1 MRGLQ
6 IVFITLRYTC
16 MFINCCF
23 RAAQRK
29 TDRFELDFG
38 VSEIFWK
45 MPLLVY
51 HLNEAIVVL
60 GSRLSVFS
68 VPVPAT
74 HNTSDLRIF

>member
-1 MRGLQ
+1 MRGLRN
-6 IVFITLRYTC
+6 VFITLRCMC

-29 TDRFELDFG
+29 IGRFKLDFG
-38 VSEIFWK
+38 VSEIIRK

-51 HLNEAIVVL
+51 HLNEAMVVV

-74 HNTSDLRIF
+74 HNTSDLRFF